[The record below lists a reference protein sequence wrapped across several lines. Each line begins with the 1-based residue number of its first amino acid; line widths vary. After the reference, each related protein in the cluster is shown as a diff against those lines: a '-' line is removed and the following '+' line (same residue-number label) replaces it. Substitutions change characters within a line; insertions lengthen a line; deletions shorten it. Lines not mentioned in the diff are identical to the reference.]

1 MSALELGA
9 APAFT
14 RYDLGISPFWQTA
27 TPAEQEAQRSW
38 QSELRQR
45 GAMQFSED
53 SFISPLAAV
62 YADSL
67 TLGARS
73 YIAAHVCLWGN
84 HELGADCTL
93 NPFSELRGRVR
104 LGDGVRVGAHTSI
117 LGFNHAM
124 STLAPI
130 HEQPLVSEGIT
141 IGDDVWI
148 GSHVVIVDGVRIG
161 AHSIIGAGS
170 VVTKDVPDWSVV
182 AGNPARRIRDRREA
196 RPAASTGLDGRLH
209 TLVGKARAQLD
220 DVVGR
225 CWTPAGAVEATSY
238 AGTSASGT
246 YRDSPGEPPTLR
258 AWADAV
264 ELYDLL
270 RGSAPTQTSKGTIV
284 DVFRRGQD
292 PDTGLTPELHLQG
305 EPANAVP
312 SADGH
317 AAVNYHILSAG
328 YALDLVGSRFE
339 HPIRSF
345 HELSSADLTNCL
357 AELPWRREGWKAG
370 AWVDAAG
377 TAYFRNAKDFGLYGE
392 LETLFGW
399 LTLHCDPA
407 TGLWGKADP
416 RSGLLEPINGFYR
429 LTRGTYAQFGVPLP
443 YPERTIDSVLAHAA
457 DANYFG
463 PDKGT
468 ACNVLDVIHPLWLA
482 AKQTNHRRSAGQ
494 DWAKQQLE
502 RALGSWNE
510 GAGFSFT
517 LQHGY
522 GPHRIPGLLGT
533 EMWLSIIWLL
543 ADYLG
548 IEEALGYRPR
558 GVHRPEPAHT
568 VESRL
573 W

>member
-1 MSALELGA
+1 MNLGA
-9 APAFT
+9 APVFT
-14 RYDLGISPFWQTA
+14 RYDLGVSPFWQTA
-27 TPAEQEAQRSW
+27 TASEQEAQRRW
-38 QSELRQR
+38 QAELQQR
-45 GAMQFSED
+45 GDVHFAED
-53 SFISPLAAV
+53 SFVSPLAAV
-62 YADSL
+62 YADKL
-67 TLGARS
+67 DLGARS

-93 NPFSELRGRVR
+93 NPFSELRGRVK

-124 STLAPI
+124 STDAPI
-130 HEQPLVSEGIT
+130 HEQPLVTEGII

-148 GSHVVIVDGVRIG
+148 GSHVVVVDGVSIG

-170 VVTKDVPDWSVV
+170 VVTKDVPEWSVV
-182 AGNPARRIRDRREA
+182 AGNPARRIRDRRETS
-196 RPAASTGLDGRLH
+196 PAGSRSLEGRLH
-209 TLVGKARAQLD
+209 AFAEKARTQLD
-220 DVVGR
+220 DAVGR
-225 CWTPAGAVEATSY
+225 CWSPSSSAGSTPDGGSS
-238 AGTSASGT
+238 GSGT

-264 ELYDLL
+264 ELYELL
-270 RGSAPTQTSKGTIV
+270 RGSAPTQTSRENIV
-284 DVFRRGQD
+284 DALRRGQD
-292 PDTGLTPELHLQG
+292 PNTGLTPELHLQG
-305 EPANAVP
+305 EPANATP

-328 YALDLVGSRFE
+328 YALELLGSRFE

-345 HELSSADLTNCL
+345 HDLSSKDLTRSL
-357 AELPWRREGWKAG
+357 TELPWRQEGWRAG

-377 TAYFRNAKDFGLYGE
+377 TAYFRNAKDFGLHGE
-392 LETLFGW
+392 LETLLGW
-399 LTLHCDPA
+399 LTLNCDPS
-407 TGLWGKADP
+407 TGLWGKPDG
-416 RSGLLEPINGFYR
+416 RSGFLEPVNGFYR

-463 PDKGT
+463 ADKGT

-482 AKQTNHRRSAGQ
+482 AKQTNHRRSASQ

-502 RALGSWNE
+502 RALRSWNE

-517 LQHGY
+517 LLEGHG
-522 GPHRIPGLLGT
+522 PQRVPGLLGT

-543 ADYLG
+543 SDYLG
-548 IEEALGYRPR
+548 IGDALGYRPR
-558 GVHRPEPAHT
+558 GIHRPEPAHT
-568 VESRL
+568 SELNL